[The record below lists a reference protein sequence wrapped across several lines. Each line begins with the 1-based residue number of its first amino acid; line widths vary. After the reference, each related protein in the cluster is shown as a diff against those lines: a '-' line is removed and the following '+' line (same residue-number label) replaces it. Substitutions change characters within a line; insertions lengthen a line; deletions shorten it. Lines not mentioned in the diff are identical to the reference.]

1 MFVPELWQTHNEY
14 KTLVNGYWKS
24 NKSQISNLYAKEH
37 QVLLDLNL
45 DVLPNYISQF
55 YSSTGRP
62 AKTSHRSFARVF
74 FSISSSTKSKKNQ
87 PRFRSSGCP
96 SKLHSAYRSCGLHL
110 PRKTTSARLLL

>member
-45 DVLPNYISQF
+45 DVLPDYISQF
-55 YSSTGRP
+55 YSTTGHP
-62 AKTSHRSFARVF
+62 AKKPASLYGFGMFFKTPFLLPFLWAVPAQKNCLRSAP
-74 FSISSSTKSKKNQ
+74 IM
-87 PRFRSSGCP
+87 
-96 SKLHSAYRSCGLHL
+96 
-110 PRKTTSARLLL
+110 TT